1 LTPHLDQASRQRRL
15 LLGLLQDY
23 RRLIQQILALRR
35 LLKGSVYELKGRCG
49 KPSCHCALP
58 QGPLHSTLVLSWSQ
72 GGRTRLRSLRP
83 QDRPR
88 LRRAAED
95 YRRFRQARARLVKLH
110 RQVLQAV
117 DRLEKALRL
126 PPPPPKKRP
135 ARTRRKS

>member
-1 LTPHLDQASRQRRL
+1 
-15 LLGLLQDY
+15 
-23 RRLIQQILALRR
+23 
-35 LLKGSVYELKGRCG
+35 
-49 KPSCHCALP
+49 LP